1 MKKFIL
7 LKLSLLVL
15 VVIGCSDSNNA
26 GEETPTIP
34 PVIVNDVTWADIAF
48 PEGLSTIADP
58 DTGLSIPTGT
68 PTVADV
74 VIYDNSSAKP
84 KVTIIVRDSK
94 TSLIAS
100 NNNNGPVP
108 FLSTL
113 SDNALW
119 DNGSFVSHN
128 AVPEAAIGA
137 FALLPGVK
145 DNNSAT
151 WVVED
156 SSTPKTGYFVSIN
169 HIGINSKAY
178 KALPA
183 DNKHTYS
190 LVIST
195 EDPFAKGEILSS
207 EELTYAEA
215 IAKLPNTT
223 KPAVSAFITAEQKVT
238 FVTFKNPKK
247 GYEIRVP
254 NVVYADFKT
263 DLRARFQTGAE
274 FEGKSHPKGTPMGTD
289 GWGFDFAFGQAVP
302 PTASDKDTAAWAFVD
317 SDYFVSFIYHG
328 PKSPNNPLPAS
339 GKNLFIIEV
348 MQDDPMWFMPLA
360 DDNVQ

>member
-26 GEETPTIP
+26 GEETPIIP

-58 DTGLSIPTGT
+58 NTPTESSST
-68 PTVADV
+68 ATVADK

-84 KVTIIVRDSK
+84 KVTIIVKESRKESIEG
-94 TSLIAS
+94 SPVI
-100 NNNNGPVP
+100 VP
-108 FLSTL
+108 FYTTL
-113 SDNALW
+113 SIMLADGENYAR
-119 DNGSFVSHN
+119 HK
-128 AVPEAAIGA
+128 AIPKAAIGA
-137 FALLPGVK
+137 FVLLPGVK

-156 SSTPKTGYFVSIN
+156 NSTPKTGYFVSIN

-254 NVVYADFKT
+254 NVVYADFKA
-263 DLRARFQTGAE
+263 DLKARFQTGAE

-289 GWGFDFAFGQAVP
+289 GWGFDVAFGQAVP
-302 PTASDKDTAAWAFVD
+302 STASDKDTAAWAFVD
-317 SDYFVSFIYHG
+317 GTDFVSFIYHG
-328 PKSPNNPLPAS
+328 PKSPNNPLPDDTQ
-339 GKNLFIIEV
+339 NIFIIEV